1 MDQTLS
7 YTDILT
13 NVIRNE
19 EQYQPMHGPKIV
31 SACDPSRGQFLL
43 IAVGKQGPRYYDSI
57 LFHAQLLN
65 GRVLIETDNTEEGLS
80 TLLIEAGI
88 RAEDILSGRDADPLE
103 VMPLAA

>member
-13 NVIRNE
+13 QVMHDE

-31 SACDPSRGQFLL
+31 SASDPSRGQFLL
-43 IAVGKQGPRYYDSI
+43 IAVGFQGPRYYDSI

-65 GRVLIETDNTEEGLS
+65 GKVRIETDNTEEGLS
-80 TLLIEAGI
+80 SALIEAGI
-88 RAEDILSGRDADPLE
+88 RAEDLLSGRDADRLE
-103 VMPLAA
+103 AVPLAA